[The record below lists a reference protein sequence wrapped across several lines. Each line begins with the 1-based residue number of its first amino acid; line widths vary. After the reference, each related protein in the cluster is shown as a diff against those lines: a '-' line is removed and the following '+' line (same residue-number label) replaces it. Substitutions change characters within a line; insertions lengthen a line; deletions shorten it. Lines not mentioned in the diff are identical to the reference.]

1 MAHQSARHII
11 SNYHIEFS
19 ACLTLG
25 TAGPHGNDMNL
36 KPVEAAKKA
45 AMIRNEA
52 TASMLKAS

>member
-36 KPVEAAKKA
+36 KPVEAAK
-45 AMIRNEA
+45 EQP
-52 TASMLKAS
+52 